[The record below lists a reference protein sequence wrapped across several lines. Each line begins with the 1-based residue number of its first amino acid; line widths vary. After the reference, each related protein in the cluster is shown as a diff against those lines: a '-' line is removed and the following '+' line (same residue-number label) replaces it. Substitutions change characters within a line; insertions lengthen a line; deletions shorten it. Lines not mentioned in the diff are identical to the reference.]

1 MALEVRSDHPL
12 GGPGTVPVLDLV
24 GVSRVFES
32 DPPVNAL
39 RDVDLTVLPS
49 EYVAIVGPSGS
60 GKSTL
65 LNVVGLLDRPTR
77 GQYWLD
83 GVEVSALSE
92 SERSAV
98 RAERVGFVFQSFHLL
113 AHRSAL
119 ENVMFGSLYQG
130 ISRRERYERAARAL
144 VQVGLGP
151 RAGFRPTHLSGGE
164 RQRVAIAR
172 ALAAGP
178 SVLLCDEPTGNLD
191 TANTVA
197 ILDLID
203 ELVAGGLTVL
213 VITHDE
219 SVAARARRRVGI
231 VDGQLSE
238 LA

>member
-1 MALEVRSDHPL
+1 MTLDVSS
-12 GGPGTVPVLDLV
+12 GSVPVLDLV
-24 GVSRVFES
+24 GVSRTFES
-32 DPPVNAL
+32 DPPVMAL
-39 RDVDLTVLPS
+39 RDVDLTVLAS

-65 LNVVGLLDRPTR
+65 LNVVGLLDRPTS
-77 GQYWLD
+77 GEYWLD
-83 GVEVSALSE
+83 GVEVSALTE

-98 RAERVGFVFQSFHLL
+98 RSERVGFVFQAFHLL
-113 AHRSAL
+113 PHRSAL

-130 ISRRERYERAARAL
+130 VSRRERYRRAGQAL
-144 VQVGLGP
+144 IQVGLGS
-151 RAGFRPTHLSGGE
+151 RAGFRPTRLSGGE

-172 ALAAGP
+172 ALAAQP

-191 TANTVA
+191 SANTVA

-219 SVAARARRRVGI
+219 NVAARARRRVGI
-231 VDGQLSE
+231 VDGQLTE
-238 LA
+238 LR